1 MRHKHAMA
9 ILAGAAAMLSGCAT
23 VNPYH
28 EDTMCPSLNDFGQCV
43 NMTEAYE
50 KTLEPESPTDQEQA
64 NATRAPVETHGK
76 VESADSHTA
85 KEPEKTYRGQL
96 YTELATLIQD
106 PKTPLLKPPT
116 VRRVLVLSYEDKALF
131 MPRFF
136 YMMVNEG
143 TWTLDE
149 LPANDNGAQPVELFS
164 EHEK

>member
-1 MRHKHAMA
+1 MRHKLLMA
-9 ILAGAAAMLSGCAT
+9 ILAGVAAVLSGCAT

-28 EDTMCPSLNDFGQCV
+28 DDTMCPSLNDFGQCV

-50 KTLEPESPTDQEQA
+50 KTLEPLRPKDQEQA
-64 NATRAPVETHGK
+64 NAAPVETRAK
-76 VESADSHTA
+76 VESADSSPA
-85 KEPEKTYRGQL
+85 KDPEKTYRGQL
-96 YTELATLIQD
+96 YTELATLIQA

-143 TWTLDE
+143 TWTLNE
-149 LPANDNGAQPVELFS
+149 LPADEHGAKPVEIFA

>member
-1 MRHKHAMA
+1 MRHKHAIA

-50 KTLEPESPTDQEQA
+50 KTLEPESSKDQKQA
-64 NATRAPVETHGK
+64 NAEKAPVETREK
-76 VESADSHTA
+76 AKSADSRPT
-85 KEPEKTYRGQL
+85 KDPEKTYRGQL
-96 YTELATLIQD
+96 YTELATLIQA

-136 YMMVNEG
+136 YMMVDKG

-149 LPANDNGAQPVELFS
+149 LPVNDNGAQPVELFS